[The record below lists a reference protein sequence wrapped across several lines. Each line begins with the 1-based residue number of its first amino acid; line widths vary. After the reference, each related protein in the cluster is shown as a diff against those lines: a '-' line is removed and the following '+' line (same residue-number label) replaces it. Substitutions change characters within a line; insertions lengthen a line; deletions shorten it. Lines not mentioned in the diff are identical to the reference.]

1 MRRGRRARTGMRGA
15 LLAEGGLLV
24 IRDADR
30 RRPISLSPSGR
41 FLIIRAVIKPAGSL
55 TADSSNSPAAP
66 GLWQALR
73 NGVLFLAAC
82 AAGCALVGRFA
93 PFPEVPGI
101 FPKWR
106 HFQQHRDRIDVLFL
120 GSSRFYHQIIPAQF
134 DAAVG
139 SVRSFNFGY
148 DGMWPPESF
157 YLLRQ
162 LLARQPARLKW
173 VVIDLMDINTQL
185 DERNNSTLR
194 MAYWHDLA
202 HTRIAF
208 ADILASKFHPGQ
220 KFDLLAQHGRLCF
233 SQLLNLGSGA
243 DLLASRL
250 EEKKPRKKPYTWE
263 TTAGFEAG
271 PDRAM
276 EGREREGFV
285 STVERLKKGIAP
297 VPVSPAFRAA
307 LSDLIADVRRAG
319 AEPIFVIAPTINGRE
334 NFTGIPGDA
343 AVFAFNDPAQY
354 PELFNPE
361 KHYDA
366 WHLNEQGAVDFTAVL
381 AGKFIE
387 RMKAQP

>member
-1 MRRGRRARTGMRGA
+1 M
-15 LLAEGGLLV
+15 
-24 IRDADR
+24 
-30 RRPISLSPSGR
+30 
-41 FLIIRAVIKPAGSL
+41 IKPAGL
-55 TADSSNSPAAP
+55 ATADSPISPAPP
-66 GLWQALR
+66 GLWRALL

-82 AAGCALVGRFA
+82 AAGCALAGRLA

-101 FPKWR
+101 FPKWT
-106 HFQQHRDRIDVLFL
+106 HFKKHRDRFDVLFV
-120 GSSRFYHQIIPAQF
+120 GSSRFYHQILPPQF

-162 LLARQPARLKW
+162 LLALRPARLKW

-208 ADILASKFHPGQ
+208 RDILASGLNREQ
-220 KFDLLAQHGRLCF
+220 KLDLLAQHGRFGF
-233 SQLLNLGSGA
+233 SEMLNLGRGA
-243 DLLASRL
+243 ELLAKRL
-250 EEKKPRKKPYTWE
+250 EEKKPRKKPYSWE
-263 TTAGFEAG
+263 ATAGYEPG

-276 EGREREGFV
+276 EGKIREGFV
-285 STVERLKKGIAP
+285 TTVDRLKKGLAP
-297 VPVSPAFRAA
+297 MPVRPVFRDA
-307 LSDLIADVRRAG
+307 LHDLIADIRRAG

-334 NFTGIPGDA
+334 NFTEIPGDA
-343 AVFAFNDPAQY
+343 AVFALNDPAEF
-354 PELFNPE
+354 PELFNPD

-366 WHLNEQGAVDFTAVL
+366 WHLNEKGAVDFTAIL
-381 AGKFIE
+381 AEKFIE
-387 RMKAQP
+387 RRKAAP